1 VVVPAGCKHCGQ
13 RLPEPAGGWRG
24 RAWWHQVVELLPLA
38 VRVTEYQVVV
48 RCCVPF
54 SGRYRLSRREV
65 RQALLD
71 FWGVRLSLGAIVRQE
86 QAESIALAPV
96 VAEARAAVPQAPVV
110 NMDETG

>member
-1 VVVPAGCKHCGQ
+1 M
-13 RLPEPAGGWRG
+13 
-24 RAWWHQVVELLPLA
+24 
-38 VRVTEYQVVV
+38 
-48 RCCVPF
+48 
-54 SGRYRLSRREV
+54 